1 MRQHRA
7 HFRIH
12 IPTRTFRNE
21 ISGLNK
27 PMAEGSGAE
36 GNQLLCRA
44 MLDRDFGL
52 PSLTIARMERHARS
66 AVLDGEI
73 VRLDGNGKTQFKDLL
88 FRRGEPRFYAFDL
101 LWVDGEVLRYLP
113 LIERKLR
120 LRAVV
125 PQGKN
130 RLLYCDDIEG
140 DGKGLFWLA
149 CPWTPMICGSIRR
162 SR

>member
-7 HFRIH
+7 HFRIQ

-44 MLDRDFGL
+44 MLDKRLRVAQPNDCKNG
-52 PSLTIARMERHARS
+52 TAARS

-113 LIERKLR
+113 LIEREAAVAGGRSARQKSAPLLR
-120 LRAVV
+120 
-125 PQGKN
+125 
-130 RLLYCDDIEG
+130 
-140 DGKGLFWLA
+140 
-149 CPWTPMICGSIRR
+149 
-162 SR
+162 